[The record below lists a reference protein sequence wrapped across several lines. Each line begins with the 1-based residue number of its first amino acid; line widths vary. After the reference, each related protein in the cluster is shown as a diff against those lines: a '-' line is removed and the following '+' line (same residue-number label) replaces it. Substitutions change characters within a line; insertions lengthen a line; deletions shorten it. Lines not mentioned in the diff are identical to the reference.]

1 MRSARQYGCMK
12 VAFPHTLKSLRVESC
27 WVCMGT
33 LAKLLVIVA
42 AVLLSSVVIPNHA
55 SAQDEK
61 VKEVQQFLA
70 EQGYEPGTADGF
82 WGPRTSQA
90 IEEFQ
95 TAEGLPVTGQ
105 IDPATEER
113 IDAIQNPPP
122 PEPEIV
128 PPQASEPSSSSNDYL
143 WWLAGFAGLFLLW
156 LLGRK
161 PKKSKPNHHQD
172 QVSEALSKPQP
183 VTRQA
188 SSEEL
193 SLPSSSGSASTPVKA
208 RSSEAWIPSGRSANV
223 AGFDLGSMIYV
234 GKPPFDRSR
243 GSKCSAYIDPSL
255 SVSKRDL
262 DLEGEGLPYWPNYS
276 DITPR
281 ARGTYLHWLSEGRNG
296 PQYNPGYLFLYFY
309 GLERRFFVDQSSS
322 EERKLIVE
330 EVKRLL
336 RIYPENYSVRSYL
349 GRFIDVAEMLVLG
362 PASIKPNYEIDRIS
376 FELPAS
382 ILIAI
387 GSRIALQR
395 PIKSDWMLSWFLAD
409 PERNLRTPAM
419 RCPEEFNALFKIL
432 FERRYPN
439 GLKVDPPRRPLKI
452 EYRAASME
460 FERKLMPKVDGTPVV
475 DVSALRKPLSIAQDI
490 ANEAMERLDKF
501 SRFLGKNPN
510 QENSL
515 QAHLLLPSELKEAF
529 PLEDA
534 QALSQWLNG
543 AAVKGSLVSL
553 EALLEQL
560 GRGIPDKLTKKIHD
574 EASDALAA
582 LGYGMAPDPNYSI
595 RRLKLDDEVRVF
607 QLSPSSNRLTEPSS
621 QFTSALHNLALSA
634 FIAHADGQIAASE
647 IEAMRSLIIDA
658 AKLSE
663 DERVVLNANL
673 DWFVLTEPDFGF
685 LRRRLKE
692 VSPQSAHVV
701 RRLAVDI
708 ARADS
713 IIHADEVRSLEKIY
727 QTLGFNEAEV
737 YSDLH
742 AGTQEAGPVS
752 VRAAQPD
759 PTGEEIPPEVS
770 SKPGLNLDH
779 SRISTLTAETE
790 QAKRALSEIFDD
802 PSDVEE
808 TAPEDI
814 EAEHSLS
821 NAFAGL
827 DAVHSKFAF
836 ELVQREFWSTN
847 EFRSLAQ
854 QHGLLSAGGLETLN
868 EWAFDKFDDALV
880 EEYDGYEINQDIAV
894 LIRQQV

>member
-1 MRSARQYGCMK
+1 MS
-12 VAFPHTLKSLRVESC
+12 
-27 WVCMGT
+27 T
-33 LAKLLVIVA
+33 LAKLRVVVA
-42 AVLLSSVVIPNHA
+42 AVLLSLVIIPNHA

-61 VKEVQQFLA
+61 VKEVQEFLS
-70 EQGYEPGTADGF
+70 EQGYEPGSADGF
-82 WGPRTSQA
+82 WGPRTAQA

-105 IDPATEER
+105 IDTATEER

-122 PEPEIV
+122 PKPEPV
-128 PPQASEPSSSSNDYL
+128 PTPAPEPLPSSNNYL

-156 LLGRK
+156 MLGRK
-161 PKKSKPNHHQD
+161 PKKSKPNHNQD
-172 QVSEALSKPQP
+172 QVSDALRAPQP

-188 SSEEL
+188 PIAEHSP
-193 SLPSSSGSASTPVKA
+193 PSRGVSGSTQAKA
-208 RSSEAWIPSGRSANV
+208 GSSEAWIPSGSSANV
-223 AGFDLGSMIYV
+223 AGFDLGGMIYV
-234 GKPPFDRSR
+234 GKPRFDRSR

-281 ARGTYLHWLSEGRNG
+281 ARGTYLRWLSEGRGG
-296 PQYNPGYLFLYFY
+296 PHYNPGYLFLYFY

-322 EERKLIVE
+322 EERKIIID

-336 RIYPENYSVRSYL
+336 RIYPDNYSVRSYL
-349 GRFIDVAEMLVLG
+349 GRFVDVAETLVLG
-362 PASIKPNYEIDRIS
+362 PANIKPNYDIDRTS
-376 FELPAS
+376 FELPAF

-387 GSRIALQR
+387 GSRVALQK

-419 RCPEEFNALFKIL
+419 RYPEQFNALFKIL
-432 FERRYPN
+432 FEQRFPN

-460 FERKLMPKVDGTPVV
+460 FERKFTPKVDGTPVL

-490 ANEAMERLDKF
+490 ANDAMDRLDKF

-529 PLEDA
+529 PIKDA
-534 QALSQWLNG
+534 QALSEWLDGAATNG
-543 AAVKGSLVSL
+543 ALISL
-553 EALLEQL
+553 EALLNQL

-574 EASDALAA
+574 EAADALAA

-595 RRLKLDDEVRVF
+595 RRLKLDDEVKVF
-607 QLSPSSNRLTEPSS
+607 ELSPSSNRLTEPSS

-634 FIAHADGQIAASE
+634 FIAHADGQIAPSE
-647 IEAMRSLIIDA
+647 IETMRTLIIDA
-658 AKLSE
+658 TKLSE
-663 DERVVLNANL
+663 DERAVLNANL

-759 PTGEEIPPEVS
+759 PTGEEIPLELS

-790 QAKRALSEIFDD
+790 QAKRALSEIFNE
-802 PSDVEE
+802 PTDVED
-808 TAPEDI
+808 TLPEDV
-814 EAEHSLS
+814 EDEHSLS
-821 NAFAGL
+821 NALAGL
-827 DAVHSKFAF
+827 DAVHSKFAI

-847 EFRSLAQ
+847 EFHSLAQ

-880 EEYDGYEINQDIAV
+880 EEYDGYEINQDIAE
-894 LIRQQV
+894 LIRQ